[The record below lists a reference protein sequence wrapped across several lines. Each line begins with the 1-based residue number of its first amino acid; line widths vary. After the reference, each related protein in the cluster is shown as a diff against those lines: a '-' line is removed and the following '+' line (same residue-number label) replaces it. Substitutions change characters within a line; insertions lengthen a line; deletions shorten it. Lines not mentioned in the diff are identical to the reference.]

1 MEDRRCHH
9 EGLLP
14 PLGERLSLHLAS
26 GCRGALRASTIDRAM
41 PGFEANEAYFNRE
54 AVWSSAVPQLNAE
67 IWTVS
72 RRGKTR
78 KLELLRFCHCLR
90 QIPPACRRSASVRAF
105 VSRKASSVHGE
116 LPNVDVFINLTIA
129 HEVLKQFI
137 HFIVLLFSFYLY
149 NII

>member
-1 MEDRRCHH
+1 
-9 EGLLP
+9 
-14 PLGERLSLHLAS
+14 
-26 GCRGALRASTIDRAM
+26 M

-78 KLELLRFCHCLR
+78 KLELLRSCHCLR
-90 QIPPACRRSASVRAF
+90 QIPPAWRSASVRAF

-129 HEVLKQFI
+129 HEALKQFI
-137 HFIVLLFSFYLY
+137 HFTFILFSFYFHFLL
-149 NII
+149 